1 MNDHRP
7 LDGSRGQMATPK
19 AADAPGVTAGGVQSG
34 PAAAEG
40 EVAAAGLAGSARAFV
55 ERLRKT
61 AVGRFFYGYL
71 IDHEGV
77 DMASTVAFNTLLS
90 LFPLFGAILAVLGL
104 VLRNGA
110 HLADL
115 SRVMFRLL
123 PEREWQEQIAAIFAL
138 QDNAPTLSIVSAI
151 GLFWIG
157 PAFVASLA
165 RAFNKLYHV
174 PPRDEVGQRVLALGL
189 IILFAVLLVITVI
202 ASNLAAVLVQLTRD
216 VLAPVG
222 LASTGWGLG
231 GRVLALATS
240 LFAAF
245 VLFLALYWALP
256 NVRLRF
262 RDVWPGA
269 LLAAVLLVVVSQLF
283 HLYASFAPTSRY
295 GNVFGLLLLLTTWI
309 YLFAHIMLL
318 GAALNAFRCTD
329 WSRGAAAP
337 RWTPGARRA
346 RLKRF
351 IEERRGAD
359 ARRGAGPH
367 GA

>member
-1 MNDHRP
+1 MTDRRP
-7 LDGSRGQMATPK
+7 LDGLRSQMATPK
-19 AADAPGVTAGGVQSG
+19 LPDAPGAMAGGDQVSPTVAG
-34 PAAAEG
+34 G
-40 EVAAAGLAGSARAFV
+40 ETAAGIGGSARAFV
-55 ERLRKT
+55 ERMRGT
-61 AVGRFFYGYL
+61 AVGRFFHGYL

-90 LFPLFGAILAVLGL
+90 LFPLFGAILAILGL
-104 VLRNGA
+104 VFQDGA
-110 HLADL
+110 WLGNL
-115 SRVMFRLL
+115 SRVMFRIL
-123 PEREWQEQIAAIFAL
+123 PEREWQELLGDVFYIG
-138 QDNAPTLSIVSAI
+138 DKAPALSIVSAI
-151 GLFWIG
+151 GFFWIG

-174 PPRDEVGQRVLALGL
+174 PPRDEVGQRILALGL
-189 IILFAVLLVITVI
+189 IVLFAVLLVVTVV

-222 LASTGWGLG
+222 LASTGWELG
-231 GRVLALATS
+231 GRLVALGTS

-245 VLFLALYWALP
+245 VLFLALYWVLP

-262 RDVWPGA
+262 RDVWSGA
-269 LLAAVLLVVVSQLF
+269 LLAAVLLVAVSQLF
-283 HLYASFAPTSRY
+283 HLYAGFAPTSRY
-295 GNVFGLLLLLTTWI
+295 GSVFGLLLLLTTWL

-337 RWTPGARRA
+337 RWIPGARRA

-351 IEERRGAD
+351 IEERREAD

>member
-1 MNDHRP
+1 MTDSRP
-7 LDGSRGQMATPK
+7 LDGLRSQTAMPEPP
-19 AADAPGVTAGGVQSG
+19 DAPGATAGGEAG
-34 PAAAEG
+34 PAAAKG
-40 EVAAAGLAGSARAFV
+40 ESAPGVAGSARAFV
-55 ERLRKT
+55 ERVRVT
-61 AVGRFFYGYL
+61 AVGRFFHGYL

-77 DMASTVAFNTLLS
+77 DMASAVAFNTLLS
-90 LFPLFGAILAVLGL
+90 LLPLFGAILAILGL
-104 VLRNGA
+104 VFSDGA
-110 HLADL
+110 WLGNL
-115 SRVMFRLL
+115 SRVLFRLL
-123 PEREWQEQIAAIFAL
+123 PEREWQELIGDVFYFEEKAPAL
-138 QDNAPTLSIVSAI
+138 TIVSAI
-151 GLFWIG
+151 GLFWVG
-157 PAFVASLA
+157 PAFIASLA

-189 IILFAVLLVITVI
+189 IVLFSVLLVVTVL

-222 LASTGWGLG
+222 IVATGWGIG
-231 GRVLALATS
+231 GRVLALGTS

-245 VLFLALYWALP
+245 TLFLALYWILP

-269 LLAAVLLVVVSQLF
+269 LLAAVLLVAVSQLF

-295 GNVFGLLLLLTTWI
+295 GNVFGLLLLLTTWL
-309 YLFAHIMLL
+309 YLFAHIVLL

-351 IEERRGAD
+351 IEERREAD